1 MHKKIVKK
9 DGTVGTYYRLDFFM
23 GAVQNL
29 STVKLKSKT
38 KSKPPNNEI
47 AKKRNKTK
55 QVRQKV
61 VEEDVISHLTIE
73 NEN

>member
-1 MHKKIVKK
+1 M
-9 DGTVGTYYRLDFFM
+9 
-23 GAVQNL
+23 
-29 STVKLKSKT
+29 STVKLKSKS

-73 NEN
+73 NENYDKMSKKIYTNYMNSKGVMAVPIHSSN